1 MATGP
6 KIATSPLEILTNDG
20 TREPPIVNK
29 YWGPVVGGGAAL
41 VVTLLTN
48 WATKKPFMSGLQ
60 LHVLG
65 VAAGATIGKIVDDY
79 RNDFLAERDAVF
91 RHYIELHPEDFPD
104 FDRKKYAEVLQPWV
118 PIR

>member
-48 WATKKPFMSGLQ
+48 WATKKPFMSGKLDNITSKQ
-60 LHVLG
+60 SPWSLHNQEQ
-65 VAAGATIGKIVDDY
+65 Y
-79 RNDFLAERDAVF
+79 RF
-91 RHYIELHPEDFPD
+91 
-104 FDRKKYAEVLQPWV
+104 
-118 PIR
+118 